1 MIYNKNL
8 IEKFYIW
15 VVEWLTFFKKELN
28 FGGYNLNPKRISY
41 WLKGFHSQRPV
52 RYDFKKWNYKSFVSD
67 IEMIKLTF
75 LNYPYSKLL
84 RNKMIFANYFRNY
97 FKTPKNYFLLSN
109 GYIKTVSDDIAL
121 KTFEDIERFLEQKNN
136 IILKPVFGARG
147 NGIYLLEAG
156 VDSQI
161 LLNKKKISKQELS
174 TFLTNLN
181 EYLGCEFID
190 QGRFSKKFFQQTTN
204 TVRITTMYNEETK
217 SAFIP
222 YALMRFGRP
231 KTIPADN
238 SAIGGLLSMIKLETG
253 ELEAAIEFDSNGEPI
268 YYDSHPETGEIIKG
282 VSIPNWRNLVKK
294 ILEIAEIIGPIIKI
308 VGWDIV
314 LRDEDFV
321 VIEGNNGPD
330 LFIQGI
336 STPLA
341 KYDNVKSFLKCYK
354 IR

>member
-1 MIYNKNL
+1 MVYNKNH

-41 WLKGFHSQRPV
+41 WLKGFHSKRPV
-52 RYDFKKWNYKSFVSD
+52 RYDFNKWNYKSFVSD

-97 FKTPKNYFLLSN
+97 LKTPENYFLLSN
-109 GYIKTVSDDIAL
+109 GCIKTVSDNITCKA
-121 KTFEDIERFLEQKNN
+121 FEDVEKFLEQKKKL
-136 IILKPVFGARG
+136 ILKPVFGARG
-147 NGIYLLEAG
+147 SGIYLLEAE

-161 LLNKKKISKQELS
+161 LLNKKDISKQELF
-174 TFLTNLN
+174 TFLANLN
-181 EYLGCEFID
+181 DYLGCEFID
-190 QGRFSKKFFQQTTN
+190 QGSFSKKFFHQTTN
-204 TVRITTMYNEETK
+204 TIRITTMYNEGNK
-217 SAFIP
+217 SAFVP

-238 SAIGGLLSMIKLETG
+238 SAIGGLLSMINLKTG
-253 ELEAAIEFDSNGEPI
+253 VLGAAIEFDSHGEAI
-268 YYDSHPETGEIIKG
+268 YYDSHPETGERISG
-282 VSIPNWRNLVKK
+282 VTIPNWEGLVNK
-294 ILEIAEIIGPIIKI
+294 ILAVADIIGPIIKI

-314 LRDEDFV
+314 LRDKDFV
-321 VIEGNNGPD
+321 IIEGNNGPD
-330 LFIQGI
+330 LFFQGI
-336 STPLA
+336 TTPLA
-341 KYDNVKSFLKCYK
+341 KSEEVLSFLKHYK